1 MNTLERKLYG
11 RMNDVIQ
18 ICQRE
23 LRWKPTAAI
32 RMIHKHDPAKAARRL
47 VLTPGGT
54 DGFTRCWQAGRLELS
69 FEAVI
74 LGEEFRPLFD
84 EEVLAEARNRLEHA
98 RSRLP
103 RCG

>member
-11 RMNDVIQ
+11 RMMDVIQ
-18 ICQRE
+18 TCQRE

-32 RMIHKHDPAKAARRL
+32 RMIHKHDPAEAARRM
-47 VLTPGGT
+47 VMTPGGT
-54 DGFTRCWQAGRLELS
+54 AGFARCWQAGRLELS

-74 LGEEFRPLFD
+74 LEEGFRSLFNK
-84 EEVLAEARNRLEHA
+84 EVLTEARNRLERA